1 LYVFFFS
8 HYRINTLLDLVAIVF
23 EILVEEWDRLKMSNV
38 LRMFWA
44 IRVLIKIPYLI
55 IDMEI
60 QNETLFGVVKNLLVE
75 GCDTFTAVLG
85 MTSYI
90 SYLCRYIEAF
100 FQWVRC
106 WTCI

>member
-1 LYVFFFS
+1 MDWN
-8 HYRINTLLDLVAIVF
+8 HY
-23 EILVEEWDRLKMSNV
+23 KMSSV

-44 IRVLIKIPYLI
+44 IRVLIQIPYLI
-55 IDMEI
+55 TTMEI
-60 QNETLFGVVKNLLVE
+60 QNKTLFGVAKNLLVE
-75 GCDTFTAVLG
+75 GCDTFIAVLG

-106 WTCI
+106 WTYI